1 MLSESVKNSIINT
14 IRPMGPDKIILFG
27 SFAYGKPESESDI
40 DLLIIK
46 DIPEDKVR
54 ETRIEAKK
62 LLWQEFRNK
71 NISFD
76 VLVDSENR
84 IKNRIEIGDLF
95 YEEIFNKGQV
105 IYA

>member
-40 DLLIIK
+40 DLLILK

-84 IKNRIEIGDLF
+84 IKSRIEIGDLF